1 MHPRRQRLSTPS
13 LAAFLCAGALV
24 LLPGVAAAQVVGGNI
39 AGTVTDGQA
48 GALPGA
54 TVTVLNTGTG
64 FAQTLTTGPTGSFR
78 AVALQ
83 PGLYEVTAELS
94 GFATQRQEIELLMG
108 YEIETEFVL
117 DLAGVEETVTI
128 TAEAPLVEL
137 TKAQP
142 SSVVTNEQVEDL
154 PVLNRNFLALATIM
168 PGATPHYQKFAA
180 VKFGGAADQRNA
192 YSTLIDGGDIDDA
205 IWGNPSI
212 NIAQDAVQEF
222 KVYRNQFDAQYG
234 AALTAVVT
242 TLTKS
247 GTNDLSGTGY
257 VFARDERFSSKN
269 EFADEKPPFDERRLG
284 ATLGGPVV
292 RDRTHFFGSVE
303 YHSVANSRIISLPS
317 SNPFAAREN
326 GVFEAGTT
334 KQLALAK
341 IDHRFNPDNALFIR
355 YSLDNYNGERT
366 NTPTSATQFVDD
378 HTRAHSVVVE
388 DNWILSADTVN
399 TVRFHYLSHNV
410 ETTPHSFDPGIN
422 RPSVTTGQNFTL
434 PQFFPRERF
443 SFYETLYIN
452 KANHN
457 IKIGGD
463 FTTATHEFEAHFNES
478 GQWHFATDD
487 PFNPNDPATH
497 PFAFVKQT
505 PGFYDYKSNQI
516 GLYLQDDW
524 QVADN
529 VQMNLGVRYDLDTNI
544 RLNDVYDEIRANP
557 AYTGIDNFTS
567 ADRGTDTNNLQPR
580 VGLTWDVG
588 GRGNLVVR
596 GGVGQYVTRNR
607 PWFQLTTQDRLVGS
621 AVRISDPALLAN
633 FPDQN
638 ATLGGKSLEEFVLS
652 GARSVF
658 LIDDDYQLPQSI
670 TATIGVGWQ
679 INAQT
684 SLDVDLVHSYA
695 DKQLGALDY
704 NLPAAGRISGD
715 NPRPISGFSEVKVMT
730 NFTETWYDAVEIQL
744 RRRVRG
750 GDSLQA
756 SYTLSR
762 SYRNGVGHYQWY
774 PGTMRDF
781 MSGAREEEGYS
792 DLDNRHNFTLAGST
806 ILPWDVQLSGIFR
819 VLSGNPVRA
828 EAGFDIDGDNQR
840 QHDKPPGLAHT
851 VGRTD
856 VDESLRIINELRT
869 SLGRDPIDRAL
880 LDLDTFFNVDVRV
893 TKIFPFGAAQQ
904 IELFLEGYN
913 LTNHVNYFG
922 SNRNINSASFLVRR
936 RARDARQFQ
945 GGIRYRF

>member
-1 MHPRRQRLSTPS
+1 MRSSRPRLRTPA
-13 LAAFLCAGALV
+13 LVTLLCAGAIVLV
-24 LLPGVAAAQVVGGNI
+24 SGPVAAQVVGGNI
-39 AGTVTDGQA
+39 SGTVADGS
-48 GALPGA
+48 GGTLPGA

-64 FAQTLTTGPTGSFR
+64 FAQVLTTGTSGGFR

-83 PGLYEVTAELS
+83 PGVYVVTAELS
-94 GFATQRQEIELLMG
+94 GFATQRREIELLMG
-108 YEIETEFVL
+108 YELQADFVL

-242 TLTKS
+242 TATKS

-269 EFADEKPPFDERRLG
+269 EFANEKPPFDEQRFG
-284 ATLGGPVV
+284 ATLGGPLV

-303 YHSVANSRIISLPS
+303 YHSVDNSRIISLAP

-326 GVFEAGTT
+326 GVFSAGTT

-341 IDHRFNPDNALFIR
+341 LNHRFNQDNALFVR
-355 YSLDNYNGERT
+355 YALDNYNGERT
-366 NTPTSATQFVDD
+366 NTPSSATQFVDD
-378 HTRAHSVVVE
+378 HTRAHSLVVE
-388 DNWILSADTVN
+388 DNWILSPDTVN
-399 TVRFHYLSHNV
+399 TLRFHYLNHNV

-443 SFYETLYIN
+443 SVYETVYIN
-452 KANHN
+452 KENHN

-463 FTTATHEFEAHFNES
+463 FTVATHEFEAHFNES
-478 GQWHFATDD
+478 GQWHFGTDE
-487 PFNPNDPATH
+487 PFNPADPATH

-524 QVADN
+524 QAAEN
-529 VQMNLGVRYDLDTNI
+529 IQMNLGIRYDIDTNI
-544 RLNDVYDEIRANP
+544 RLNNVYADIAANP
-557 AYTGIDNFTS
+557 AYAGIDNFVRS
-567 ADRGTDTNNLQPR
+567 DRGTDMNNLQPR
-580 VGLTWDVG
+580 IGLTWDVG

-596 GGVGQYVTRNR
+596 GGVGFYVTRNR

-621 AVRISDPALLAN
+621 AVRIGDPALLAN
-633 FPDQN
+633 YPDQN
-638 ATLGGKSLEEFVLS
+638 GALGGKSLEEFVLS

-658 LIDDDYQLPQSI
+658 LIDDDYQLPQSV
-670 TATIGVGWQ
+670 TATIGFGWQ
-679 INAQT
+679 INPQT

-695 DKQLGALDY
+695 DQQLGALDD
-704 NLPAAGRISGD
+704 NLPASGRIGAD
-715 NPRPISGFSEVKVMT
+715 NPRPVAGFSEVKVMT
-730 NFTETWYDAVEIQL
+730 NFTETWYDALEVQL

-781 MSGAREEEGYS
+781 VSGAREEEGYS
-792 DLDNRHNFTLAGST
+792 DLDNRHNFTVAGST
-806 ILPWDVQLSGIFR
+806 VLPWDIQLSGIFR

-856 VDESLRIINELRT
+856 VDQALGIINDLRA
-869 SLGRDPIDRAL
+869 SIGRDPIDRSL

-893 TKIFPFGAAQQ
+893 TKIIPFGAAQQ
-904 IELFLEGYN
+904 LELFLEGYN
-913 LTNHVNYFG
+913 LTNHVNYYG

>member
-1 MHPRRQRLSTPS
+1 M
-13 LAAFLCAGALV
+13 AFISG
-24 LLPGVAAAQVVGGNI
+24 PAAAQVVGGNI
-39 AGTVTDGQA
+39 SGTVADGSG

-54 TVTVLNTGTG
+54 SVTVLNAGTG
-64 FAQTLTTGPTGSFR
+64 FAQVLTTGPAGSFR
-78 AVALQ
+78 AIALQ
-83 PGLYEVTAELS
+83 PGIYEVTAELS
-94 GFATQRQEIELLMG
+94 GFSTQRREIELLMG
-108 YEIETEFVL
+108 YEARADFVL
-117 DLAGVEETVTI
+117 DLAGVEEVVTI

-242 TLTKS
+242 TATKS
-247 GTNDLSGTGY
+247 GTNNLSGTGY
-257 VFARDERFSSKN
+257 VFARDERFVSKN
-269 EFADEKPPFDERRLG
+269 HFADEKPPFDEQRVG
-284 ATLGGPVV
+284 ATIGGPLV

-303 YHSVANSRIISLPS
+303 YHSVSLSRIISLPA
-317 SNPFAAREN
+317 SNPFATREN
-326 GVFEAGTT
+326 GVFPAGTT
-334 KQLALAK
+334 QQLGLLK
-341 IDHRFNPDNALFIR
+341 LDHRFNADNALFIR
-355 YSLDNYNGERT
+355 YSVDNYNGERT

-388 DNWILSADTVN
+388 DNWILSPDTVN
-399 TVRFHYLSHNV
+399 TVRFHYLHHNV
-410 ETTPHSFDPGIN
+410 ETTPHTFEPGIN

-452 KANHN
+452 KEDHN

-463 FTTATHEFEAHFNES
+463 FTVATHEFEAHFNES

-487 PFNPNDPATH
+487 PFDPNNPATH

-505 PGFYDYKSNQI
+505 PGFYDYTSNQI

-524 QVADN
+524 HVADN
-529 VQMNLGVRYDLDTNI
+529 VQLNLGLRYDLDTNI
-544 RLNDVYDEIRANP
+544 RLNDVYAGVLSNP
-557 AYTGIDNFTS
+557 AYSGIDNFVS
-567 ADRGTDTNNLQPR
+567 SNRGTDSNNLQPR
-580 VGLTWDVG
+580 LGLTWDVG

-596 GGVGQYVTRNR
+596 GGIGQYVTRNR
-607 PWFQLTTQDRLVGS
+607 PWFQLTTQDRMLGS
-621 AVRISDPALLAN
+621 SVRIADPAALAN

-652 GARSVF
+652 GARSLF
-658 LIDDDYQLPQSI
+658 LIDDDYVLPQSL
-670 TATIGVGWQ
+670 TATVGFGWQ

-695 DKQLGALDY
+695 DEQLGALDY
-704 NLPAAGRISGD
+704 NLPASGRIGTD
-715 NPRPISGFSEVKVMT
+715 NPRPISGFSDAKVMT
-730 NFTETWYDAVEIQL
+730 NFTETWYDALEVQL

-781 MSGAREEEGYS
+781 VSGARKEEGYS

-806 ILPWDVQLSGIFR
+806 VLPFDIQVSGIFR

-851 VGRTD
+851 VGRSD
-856 VDESLRIINELRT
+856 VDEALGIINNLRT
-869 SLGRDPIDRAL
+869 SLGRDPIDRSL
-880 LDLDTFFNVDVRV
+880 LELDTFFNVDFRV
-893 TKIFPFGAAQQ
+893 TKIIPFGASQQ
-904 IELFLEGYN
+904 VELFVEGYN
-913 LTNHVNYFG
+913 VTNHVNYYG
-922 SNRNINSASFLVRR
+922 SNRNINSSSFLVRR

>member
-1 MHPRRQRLSTPS
+1 MPWIVAL
-13 LAAFLCAGALV
+13 LCVGALV
-24 LLPGVAAAQVVGGNI
+24 AVPGAAAAQVVGGNI
-39 AGTVTDGQA
+39 TGTVSDTQG

-64 FAQTLTTGPTGSFR
+64 FAQTLTTGASGTFR

-83 PGLYEVTAELS
+83 PGLYEVTAALS
-94 GFATQRQEIELLMG
+94 GFAAQRREVELLTG
-108 YEIETEFVL
+108 YELQADFVL

-137 TKAQP
+137 SKAQP

-242 TLTKS
+242 TATKS

-257 VFARDERFSSKN
+257 IFARDERFSSKN
-269 EFADEKPPFDERRLG
+269 EFANEKPPFDERRIG
-284 ATLGGPVV
+284 ATLGGPIV

-303 YHSVANSRIISLPS
+303 YHTVDNSRIISLPD
-317 SNPFAAREN
+317 SNPFAQREN
-326 GVFEAGTT
+326 GVFPAGTT

-341 IDHRFNPDNALFIR
+341 LDHRFNESNALFIR

-378 HTRAHSVVVE
+378 HTRAHSLVAE

-452 KANHN
+452 KADHN

-463 FTTATHEFEAHFNES
+463 FTQATHEFEAHFNES
-478 GQWHFATDD
+478 GQWHFDTDA
-487 PFNPNDPATH
+487 PFNANDPATY

-524 QVADN
+524 QAGDN
-529 VQMNLGVRYDLDTNI
+529 LQLNLGIRYDLDTNI
-544 RLNDVYDEIRANP
+544 RLDSVYDEVLANP
-557 AYTGIDNFTS
+557 LYAGIDNFIS
-567 ADRGTDTNNLQPR
+567 PNRGTDSNNIQPR
-580 VGLTWDVG
+580 LGVTWDVG
-588 GRGNLVVR
+588 GRGTFVVR

-607 PWFQLTTQDRLVGS
+607 PWFQLTTQDRLLGT

-638 ATLGGKSLEEFVLS
+638 ATLGGKSLEEFVLG

-658 LIDDDYQLPQSI
+658 LIDDEYVLPQSV
-670 TATIGVGWQ
+670 TATAGFGWQ

-704 NLPAAGRISGD
+704 NLPAAGRISAE
-715 NPRPISGFSEVKVMT
+715 NPRPIGGFSEVKVMT
-730 NFTETWYDAVEIQL
+730 NFTETWYNAVEVQL

-781 MSGAREEEGYS
+781 MSGARKEEGYS
-792 DLDNRHNFTLAGST
+792 DLDNRHNLTLAGST
-806 ILPWDVQLSGIFR
+806 ILPWDVQVSGIFR
-819 VLSGNPVRA
+819 ILSGQPVRA
-828 EAGFDIDGDNQR
+828 QAGFDIDGDNQS
-840 QHDKPPGLAHT
+840 QHDKPAGLEHT
-851 VGRTD
+851 VGRSN
-856 VDESLRIINELRT
+856 VNEALGIINDLRAT
-869 SLGRDPIDRAL
+869 RDLDPIDGSL
-880 LDLDTFFNVDVRV
+880 LDLDTFMTLDFRV
-893 TKIFPFGAAQQ
+893 TKILPFRSAAQL
-904 IELFLEGYN
+904 ELFIEGYN
-913 LTNHVNYFG
+913 VTNNVNYYG
-922 SNRNINSASFLVRR
+922 SNRNIISRSFMVRR
-936 RARDARQFQ
+936 RARDPRQFQ